1 MRLSPAAWCPQG
13 SRAGRGGMA
22 LIKAVVAGASGRM
35 GKRLVALMRE
45 SADFQIVGAVERK
58 DHVDVGRDAGEVAG
72 VGPLGVAILDVV
84 DKALHGAQVLL
95 DFTAPAAA
103 MRNLEAAGQAGVA
116 AVVGTT
122 GLSEADITRARELA
136 GKVPCVQSP
145 NMSVGVNVLYGV
157 LAQVARTLGDGYD
170 IEVIEAHHHF
180 KKDSPSGTADRMAR
194 VLAEALGRDL
204 RKVGVYGRFGIVGE
218 RRKEEIG
225 VHAIRAGD
233 IVGEHTILFG
243 GMGER
248 IEIIHRAHSR
258 DNFAFGALR
267 AARWV
272 VGKSPGL
279 YDMLDVLGL
288 K

>member
-1 MRLSPAAWCPQG
+1 LAV
-13 SRAGRGGMA
+13 
-22 LIKAVVAGASGRM
+22 IKAVVAGASGRM
-35 GKRLVALMRE
+35 GKRLIALVRE
-45 SADFQIVGAVERK
+45 STDFQIVGAVERRE
-58 DHVDVGRDAGEVAG
+58 HVDVGRDAGEVAG
-72 VGPLGVAILDVV
+72 VGPLGVSIVDAIG
-84 DKALHGAQVLL
+84 KALPGAQVLL

-103 MRNLEAAGQAGVA
+103 MQNLEAASQAGVA
-116 AVVGTT
+116 TVVGTT
-122 GLSEADITRARELA
+122 GLSGADLKRAREMA
-136 GKVPCVQSP
+136 AKVPCVQSP

-157 LAQVARTLGDGYD
+157 LSQVARTLGDGYD

-180 KKDSPSGTADRMAR
+180 KKDSPSGTAERMAH

-204 RKVGVYGRFGIVGE
+204 RDVGVYGRYGIVGE
-218 RRKEEIG
+218 RKREEIG
-225 VHAIRAGD
+225 IHAIRAGD

-248 IEIIHRAHSR
+248 IEITHRAHSR

-267 AARWV
+267 AGRWV
-272 VGKSPGL
+272 VGKPPGL

>member
-1 MRLSPAAWCPQG
+1 M
-13 SRAGRGGMA
+13 AG
-22 LIKAVVAGASGRM
+22 IKAVVTGAAGRM
-35 GKRLVALMRE
+35 GKRLIALLRE
-45 SADFQIVGAVERK
+45 SAEFQVVGAVERT
-58 DHVDVGRDAGEVAG
+58 DHVDLGRDAGEVAG
-72 VGPLGVAILDVV
+72 VGPLGVTIVGAVS
-84 DKALHGAQVLL
+84 KALSDAQVLL
-95 DFTAPAAA
+95 DFTAPVAA
-103 MRNLEAAGQAGVA
+103 MQHLEAAGRAGVA
-116 AVVGTT
+116 VVVGTT
-122 GLSEADITRARELA
+122 GLTEADLKRARELTA
-136 GKVPCVQSP
+136 KIPCVQSP

-180 KKDSPSGTADRMAR
+180 KKDAPSGTAERMAH

-204 RKVGVYGRFGIVGE
+204 RKAGVYGRRGIVGE
-218 RRKEEIG
+218 RKTEEIG

-248 IEIIHRAHSR
+248 IEITHRAHSR

-272 VGKSPGL
+272 VGKPPGL

-288 K
+288 KK

>member
-1 MRLSPAAWCPQG
+1 V
-13 SRAGRGGMA
+13 
-22 LIKAVVAGASGRM
+22 IKAVVAGASGRM
-35 GKRLVALMRE
+35 GRRLIALLRE
-45 SADFQIVGAVERK
+45 SADFQVVGAVERK

-72 VGPLGVAILDVV
+72 VGPVGIPIVDAIG
-84 DKALHGAQVLL
+84 KALPGAQVLL

-103 MRNLEAAGQAGVA
+103 MHHLEAASRAGVA
-116 AVVGTT
+116 VVVGTT
-122 GLSEADITRARELA
+122 GLGEADLSRARELA
-136 GKVPCVQSP
+136 AKIPCVQSP
-145 NMSVGVNVLYGV
+145 NMSVGVNVLYGI
-157 LAQVARTLGDGYD
+157 LAQVARSLGDGYD
-170 IEVIEAHHHF
+170 VEVMEAHHHF
-180 KKDSPSGTADRMAR
+180 KKDSPSGTAEKMAQ

-204 RKVGVYGRFGIVGE
+204 RKVGAYGRHGMVGE
-218 RRKEEIG
+218 RPKEEIG

-243 GMGER
+243 GTGER
-248 IEIIHRAHSR
+248 IEITHRAHSR

-288 K
+288 RKQPSA

>member
-1 MRLSPAAWCPQG
+1 M
-13 SRAGRGGMA
+13 
-22 LIKAVVAGASGRM
+22 IKAVVAGASGRM

-45 SADFQIVGAVERK
+45 SADFRIVGAVERK

-84 DKALHGAQVLL
+84 DKALSGAQVLL
-95 DFTAPAAA
+95 DFTASAAA
-103 MRNLEAAGQAGVA
+103 MRNLEAASQTGVA
-116 AVVGTT
+116 VVVGTT
-122 GLSEADITRARELA
+122 GLSEGDIARARELA
-136 GKVPCVQSP
+136 SRVPCVQSP

-194 VLAEALGRDL
+194 VMAEALGRDL

-218 RRKEEIG
+218 RRQEEIG

-248 IEIIHRAHSR
+248 IEITHRAHSR

-267 AARWV
+267 AAKWV

>member
-1 MRLSPAAWCPQG
+1 MVVIQ
-13 SRAGRGGMA
+13 
-22 LIKAVVAGASGRM
+22 AVVVGASGRM
-35 GKRLVALMRE
+35 GKRLIALLRE
-45 SADFQIVGAVERK
+45 SSDFQVVGAVERK

-72 VGPLGVAILDVV
+72 IGPLGVPIVDVIGTV
-84 DKALHGAQVLL
+84 LPGAQVLL
-95 DFTAPAAA
+95 DFTTPGAS
-103 MRNLEAAGQAGVA
+103 MQHLEAASHAGVA

-122 GLSEADITRARELA
+122 GLGPADLKRARDLTA
-136 GKVPCVQSP
+136 TIPCVQSP

-180 KKDSPSGTADRMAR
+180 KKDSPSGTAERMAQ

-218 RRKEEIG
+218 RKKDEIG

-248 IEIIHRAHSR
+248 IEITHRAHSR

-272 VGKSPGL
+272 VGRPPGL

-288 K
+288 KP

>member
-1 MRLSPAAWCPQG
+1 MYV
-13 SRAGRGGMA
+13 
-22 LIKAVVAGASGRM
+22 IKAVVAGASGRM

-45 SADFQIVGAVERK
+45 SADFQVVGAVERK

-84 DKALHGAQVLL
+84 DKALSGAQVLL

-103 MRNLEAAGQAGVA
+103 MRNLEAASQAGVA
-116 AVVGTT
+116 VVVGTT
-122 GLSEADITRARELA
+122 GLSEGDIARARELA
-136 GKVPCVQSP
+136 TRVPCVQSP

-180 KKDSPSGTADRMAR
+180 KKDSPSGTAERMAR
-194 VLAEALGRDL
+194 VLAEALGRDI
-204 RKVGVYGRFGIVGE
+204 RKVGVYGRYGIVGE
-218 RRKEEIG
+218 RRQEEIG

-248 IEIIHRAHSR
+248 IEITHRAHSR

-272 VGKSPGL
+272 VGRSPGL

>member
-1 MRLSPAAWCPQG
+1 MRRGCLKNPWHRYEG
-13 SRAGRGGMA
+13 GRNV
-22 LIKAVVAGASGRM
+22 IKAVVAGASGRM

-45 SADFQIVGAVERK
+45 SADFQVVGAVERK

-72 VGPLGVAILDVV
+72 VGPLGVAIVDVV
-84 DKALHGAQVLL
+84 DKVLHGAQVLL
-95 DFTAPAAA
+95 DFTASAAA
-103 MRNLEAAGQAGVA
+103 MRNLEAASQAGVA
-116 AVVGTT
+116 VVVGTT
-122 GLSEADITRARELA
+122 GLSEGDIARARELA
-136 GKVPCVQSP
+136 VRIPCVQSP

-194 VLAEALGRDL
+194 VMAEALGRDL

-218 RRKEEIG
+218 RTKEEIG

-248 IEIIHRAHSR
+248 IEITHRAHSR